1 MLSICPISCGDY
13 LSYVEE
19 EGPGEWVGT
28 GSRIMELPKEVT
40 AEDYRAVR
48 LGLHPETGES
58 LRVRQVVDR
67 TYNKPWGPETYKA
80 RELFDLVISAPKTI
94 SIMNF
99 DPRVS
104 EAHQMAVARTWR
116 EMEHLCGAMVIAEYP
131 HHYSRALDP
140 QEHTH
145 LLTPNLAFDGNKW
158 RTLHVNNLYREQAQL
173 TEQYREKLLSQLER
187 EGYRIKYPELADVP
201 EEVVEKFS
209 QRSREKEAGMREHAA
224 RHGIPPEALTNKERA
239 VIVRDTRSE
248 KQLFPRER
256 VQAMQ
261 WARLSNSERI
271 ELLRI
276 RDLSLD
282 RPRERINLNSYN
294 KYEPEAP
301 REHWDY
307 GETDSFRSM
316 PF

>member
-1 MLSICPISCGDY
+1 
-13 LSYVEE
+13 
-19 EGPGEWVGT
+19 
-28 GSRIMELPKEVT
+28 
-40 AEDYRAVR
+40 
-48 LGLHPETGES
+48 
-58 LRVRQVVDR
+58 
-67 TYNKPWGPETYKA
+67 
-80 RELFDLVISAPKTI
+80 
-94 SIMNF
+94 
-99 DPRVS
+99 
-104 EAHQMAVARTWR
+104 
-116 EMEHLCGAMVIAEYP
+116 
-131 HHYSRALDP
+131 
-140 QEHTH
+140 
-145 LLTPNLAFDGNKW
+145 
-158 RTLHVNNLYREQAQL
+158 L

-248 KQLFPRER
+248 KQLLPRER